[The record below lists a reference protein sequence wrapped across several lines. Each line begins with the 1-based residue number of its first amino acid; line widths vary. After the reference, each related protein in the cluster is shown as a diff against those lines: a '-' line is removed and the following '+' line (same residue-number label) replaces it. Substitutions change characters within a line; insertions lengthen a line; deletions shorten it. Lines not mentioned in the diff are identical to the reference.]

1 MAQNEKTQLSQEYL
15 QYLKN
20 VGAPSIN
27 PKLQGTLYPYQG
39 IDITPTSNT
48 YYVDPNEGL
57 QKAYLRETYRTDGDT
72 LVKIQPKNRPG
83 LHAMVNL
90 SGDNSKVARYSK
102 GDKKEEPW
110 SILIDDPKEK
120 EYLINAAR
128 QGYLNRNATFYDL
141 VEDAVSKYSSDRTML
156 DKARKYQIGGS
167 VNTNQSEQIS
177 DAKLINIAF
186 NVATDLKKQGL
197 ISEVAGEQ
205 VFAQAFQQTPEAAKI
220 FEEAAKRQKV
230 PKNQHGGNINKF
242 SQNTYNLSWLG
253 KR

>member
-1 MAQNEKTQLSQEYL
+1 MAQNEKTQLSQQYL

-27 PKLQGTLYPYQG
+27 PKLQGTLYPYQE

-72 LVKIQPKNRPG
+72 LVRIQPKNRPG

-102 GDKKEEPW
+102 GNKKEEPW

-128 QGYLNRNATFYDL
+128 QGYLNRNTTFYDL

-156 DKARKYQIGGS
+156 NKAQKYQIGGS
-167 VNTNQSEQIS
+167 VNTNQS
-177 DAKLINIAF
+177 
-186 NVATDLKKQGL
+186 ATGAAALPFIPLTDW
-197 ISEVAGEQ
+197 
-205 VFAQAFQQTPEAAKI
+205 FQDKYNSMK
-220 FEEAAKRQKV
+220 EEAAKRQKV

>member
-39 IDITPTSNT
+39 IDITPISNT

-57 QKAYLRETYRTDGDT
+57 QKAYLRETYKTDGDT

-102 GDKKEEPW
+102 GDNSKEPW

-128 QGYLNRNATFYDL
+128 QGYLNRNPTFYDL
-141 VEDAVSKYSSDRTML
+141 VEDAVSRYSSDRIML
-156 DKARKYQIGGS
+156 DKAKKYNIGGLIKF
-167 VNTNQSEQIS
+167 QSGGSIV
-177 DAKLINIAF
+177 DY
-186 NVATDLKKQGL
+186 LKSKGKDSRL
-197 ISEVAGEQ
+197 
-205 VFAQAFQQTPEAAKI
+205 
-220 FEEAAKRQKV
+220 
-230 PKNQHGGNINKF
+230 GGNVNKF
-242 SQNTYNLSWLG
+242 SQNIYNLSWLD